1 MVGNWRQ
8 MRGESS
14 PLMVRLRSQGYAIS
28 EYRSDDYLQ
37 VYALTKNG
45 ASRYLY
51 LLNLNSPEI
60 SPTGEQRTLTLI
72 NNQGDLSE
80 SQIEE
85 LAQSSTPSAS
95 S

>member
-28 EYRSDDYLQ
+28 EYRSDDYLE

-45 ASRYLY
+45 ESRYLY
-51 LLNLNSPEI
+51 LLNLNSPET

-72 NNQGDLSE
+72 NNQGDLNE
-80 SQIEE
+80 SQLAE
-85 LAQSSTPSAS
+85 LAQNSPPPPSS
-95 S
+95 